1 MQTETKTWY
10 QNQIKDC
17 QGELKILKRKSL
29 FLSITRLV
37 VFLTTAVLAYWFF
50 GNTAAF
56 MGMLAISI
64 VLFLVLLS
72 YYTNTKAKYQYW
84 SKKKEILDLECA
96 FLYDHKQ
103 PFANGEKYIDPQHY
117 FASDIDLFG
126 PFSLFQYLNRTKI
139 AEGEKWLAEALLSN
153 TIENVK
159 GKQEAINE
167 LSESAEWRLNF
178 TSKAALVDQ
187 KIKHQVVFD
196 WLESYQAFIPKL
208 IKYLAYVLVFAN
220 AILFGLYAFDFITIY
235 PIVVSFFVG
244 LLISTRYVKRINRSS
259 MHLSELKDVF
269 THYAGLLSD
278 IETKEFNSDFCQ
290 NKKQLLGEK
299 NDRAS
304 AKIGTFSKF
313 LSALDQRNNILFAVL
328 GNGFLLWDC
337 QQVYKI
343 ERWIVSNRHN
353 VQNWFDTIAWFDA
366 QNSLANFRFNN
377 PSFIYPEIQTGEKA
391 VVQAEGLG
399 HFFIDSNK
407 RVTNDF
413 RIDKQHFTI
422 ITGANM
428 AGKSTFLRTVAIS
441 IVCANVGLPVCAKSF
456 LYKPI
461 KLVTSMRNTDSLHD
475 ESSYFFAELSR
486 LKMIVDAVQSEAYF
500 VILDEILKGTNSKD
514 KEEGSTKLMKKLS
527 ITKATGLIAT
537 HDLGLCNI
545 EKTISTI
552 NNQYFDA
559 EIVNDELYFDY
570 KLKNGVC
577 QNMNAS
583 FLLHKMQIV

>member
-10 QNQIKDC
+10 QNQINNC
-17 QGELKILKRKSL
+17 GAELKILKRKSL
-29 FLSITRLV
+29 FLSINRLV
-37 VFLTTAVLAYWFF
+37 VFLTAAVLAYWFF

-56 MGMLAISI
+56 MGTLATSI

-72 YYTNTKAKYQYW
+72 YYTNTKGKYQYW
-84 SKKKEILDLECA
+84 LKKKEILDLEYV
-96 FLYDHKQ
+96 FLCENKQ
-103 PFANGEKYIDPQHY
+103 PFADGEKFKDSQH
-117 FASDIDLFG
+117 FFSADIDLFG
-126 PFSLFQYLNRTKI
+126 PFSLFQYLNRTTI
-139 AEGEKWLAEALLSN
+139 LEGEKLLAESLLSN
-153 TIENVK
+153 DIEDVIE
-159 GKQEAINE
+159 KQKAINE

-178 TSKAALVDQ
+178 TAKAAMVDQ

-244 LLISTRYVKRINRSS
+244 LLISTRYVKRINQSS

-278 IETKEFNSDFCQ
+278 IETKEFKSGFCQ
-290 NKKQLLGEK
+290 DKKQLLGEK
-299 NDRAS
+299 NDLAS
-304 AKIGTFSKF
+304 AKIEAFSGF

-343 ERWIVSNRHN
+343 EKWISSNSHA
-353 VQNWFDTIAWFDA
+353 VKNWFDTIAWFDA

-377 PSFIYPEIQTGEKA
+377 PQFINPQVDEKGA
-391 VVQAEGLG
+391 VLIEAEQLG
-399 HFFIDSNK
+399 HFFIDEAK

-413 RIDKQHFTI
+413 IIDKQHFTI

-514 KEEGSTKLMKKLS
+514 KEEGSIKLMKKLS
-527 ITKATGLIAT
+527 ATKATGLIAT

-545 EKTISTI
+545 EKSISTI
-552 NNQYFDA
+552 KNQYFDA